1 MNYNL
6 KLRKI
11 ALSTLLLSAVASPVF
26 ADAGNGTPTDGSKST
41 ETSVTVSAVKPVD
54 SIFIAAAFP
63 GLLDL
68 VATYAPDTA
77 QEWKD
82 VLAKYEKI
90 TGLTAVVTNHPQV
103 VHAIP
108 LPDGD
113 ASSNPQA
120 KTIVI
125 GQAVAATPGVNP
137 DHLIPAPIALER
149 TENGKHKAVSAAID
163 VSERGTATIIEAAAP
178 SVADIAFITAQT
190 ELSEAIESKDAA
202 AIKQSL
208 NELLKQY
215 KILVSQLEGIEPTS
229 KS

>member
-41 ETSVTVSAVKPVD
+41 ETSVTASAVKPVD
-54 SIFIAAAFP
+54 SIFITAAFP
-63 GLLDL
+63 DLLDL

-77 QEWKD
+77 QDWKD
-82 VLAKYEKI
+82 ILAKYEKLS
-90 TGLTAVVTNHPQV
+90 GLTTFVSNNPQV
-103 VHAIP
+103 VKAIP
-108 LPDGD
+108 LPNNDG
-113 ASSNPQA
+113 SPNPEA

-125 GQAVAATPGVNP
+125 GQAIAATPAVNQ
-137 DHLIPAPIALER
+137 DNLKPAPIAVER
-149 TENGKHKAVSAAID
+149 TENGKHKAVTAPG
-163 VSERGTATIIEAAAP
+163 VEGVTATRTEAAGP
-178 SVADIAFITAQT
+178 SVANFAFITAQT
-190 ELSEAIESKDAA
+190 ELSKAVESKDAA